1 MNAFIF
7 LEAFLYEEEALKYG
21 EIVYQLVSRIMTE
34 QAYRNVRK
42 VQGLF
47 RLAEKY
53 GSEPLNLTCKRCL
66 FYEDYQMD
74 TIKRVLDRQF
84 YLLPLE
90 GDGVRKKGS
99 RLLIIYALSNTLPT
113 TKGEIIHEHKW
124 SDREQIKGLEINRN
138 ASELRDKT

>member
-1 MNAFIF
+1 
-7 LEAFLYEEEALKYG
+7 
-21 EIVYQLVSRIMTE
+21 MTE

-66 FYEDYQMD
+66 FYEDYRME
-74 TIKRVLDRQF
+74 TIKRVLDRQL

-90 GDGVRKKGS
+90 EMESEKGAAES
-99 RLLIIYALSNTLPT
+99 SFIRPVKYFTHN
-113 TKGEIIHEHKW
+113 
-124 SDREQIKGLEINRN
+124 
-138 ASELRDKT
+138 